1 MKKVTYLFIL
11 FLGIASTG
19 CQEEKGFLFQDV
31 TRISFSP
38 KEAGNYEIHPGGFT
52 TLYAHCKCITASAGQ
67 TVRCGAILAQVGQT
81 GAATGPHLHFEL
93 HWDQVYINP
102 VYYVVS

>member
-38 KEAGNYEIHPGGFT
+38 KEAGNYEMTYSFICLSLSPEERLT
-52 TLYAHCKCITASAGQ
+52 TIVRLKLCKFRDMMLPTITMIK
-67 TVRCGAILAQVGQT
+67 AI
-81 GAATGPHLHFEL
+81 
-93 HWDQVYINP
+93 
-102 VYYVVS
+102 

>member
-38 KEAGNYEIHPGGFT
+38 KEAGNYEMTYSFIWGHRLFAC
-52 TLYAHCKCITASAGQ
+52 LYLRKNG
-67 TVRCGAILAQVGQT
+67 
-81 GAATGPHLHFEL
+81 
-93 HWDQVYINP
+93 
-102 VYYVVS
+102 